1 MVFPHQGT
9 GGQVLKRF
17 LEEEPLMREFID
29 VFNIHQDI
37 IKDYKNFVESFI
49 FIRDPSLKEKVD
61 QSLQQ
66 GKYWPEPLMVFN
78 PSFAGSVSVK
88 DLCNKGLL
96 HPTMSEIF
104 KDFQLYR
111 HQVETISKACQ
122 GLDVVVTSGT
132 GSGKSLTF
140 LVPIFNHLMQGNEN
154 RGIRAVIVYPMNA
167 LINSQYE
174 EIEGL
179 KSHYEKRTGDRFPI
193 TFARYTGQEDSGERE
208 RIKNQ
213 LPDVLLTNYMMLEL
227 ILTRPQESTLSLSLY
242 KNLKFLVL
250 DELHTYR
257 GRQGADVALLVAR
270 IKARTHQ
277 PVSCIGTSATMVS
290 GGSLAEQKLKVAE
303 G

>member
-1 MVFPHQGT
+1 
-9 GGQVLKRF
+9 
-17 LEEEPLMREFID
+17 MREFID

-61 QSLQQ
+61 HSLQQ

-78 PSFAGSVSVK
+78 PSFASSGSVK

-140 LVPIFNHLMQGNEN
+140 LVPIFNHLLQD
-154 RGIRAVIVYPMNA
+154 
-167 LINSQYE
+167 
-174 EIEGL
+174 
-179 KSHYEKRTGDRFPI
+179 EK
-193 TFARYTGQEDSGERE
+193 
-208 RIKNQ
+208 
-213 LPDVLLTNYMMLEL
+213 LPSKKFVNLLC
-227 ILTRPQESTLSLSLY
+227 S
-242 KNLKFLVL
+242 
-250 DELHTYR
+250 
-257 GRQGADVALLVAR
+257 
-270 IKARTHQ
+270 
-277 PVSCIGTSATMVS
+277 
-290 GGSLAEQKLKVAE
+290 
-303 G
+303 